1 VTPLARAA
9 VAAGAD
15 GLLVEVHPEPE
26 KAFSD
31 GLQSL
36 KPEKFYQ
43 LMDEVRA
50 LERVMKNEL
59 GA

>member
-1 VTPLARAA
+1 VPTACSSKLRS
-9 VAAGAD
+9 
-15 GLLVEVHPEPE
+15 EQET
-26 KAFSD
+26 AFD